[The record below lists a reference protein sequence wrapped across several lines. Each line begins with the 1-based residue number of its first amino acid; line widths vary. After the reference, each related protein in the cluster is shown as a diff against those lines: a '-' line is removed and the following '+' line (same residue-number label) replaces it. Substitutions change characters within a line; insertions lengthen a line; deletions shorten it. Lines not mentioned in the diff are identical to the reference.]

1 MSMRFFR
8 VLGYVASIAMT
19 SLLLAVP
26 ASLAATVD
34 ATHDNSALHQPGNT
48 LASIQKHG
56 ELRVGVAVNP
66 PWVMR
71 DKSGQWIGLEVDYVR
86 QLAKDMRWKIEL
98 VPTTWST
105 AIDDLR
111 ASHFDVL
118 ASGLSVTPQRSL
130 LLKYSDTY
138 GNFWLGLVVN
148 RKALGEDDL
157 HALETG
163 SKHRIGVLSGTVT
176 AATSKT
182 WLGNSDVVE
191 ISDEGQALQ
200 DVRNGKL
207 DGLVAE
213 QPLPDA
219 FAHAYAEQLRT
230 LDVSIF
236 GKTAHAFAVRRNDQD
251 LLDVI
256 NAWLVYEQASGFVA
270 DREKFWLESTAW
282 VELM

>member
-19 SLLLAVP
+19 SLLLNVP
-26 ASLAATVD
+26 VSFAATAD
-34 ATHDNSALHQPGNT
+34 TTHDNSALHQPGNT
-48 LASIQKHG
+48 LATIQKQG
-56 ELRVGVAVNP
+56 ALRVGVAINA

-71 DKSGQWIGLEVDYVR
+71 DKSGQWVGLEVAYMR
-86 QLAKDMRWKIEL
+86 QLAKDMRWKIEF

-111 ASHFDVL
+111 DGHFDVL
-118 ASGLSVTPQRSL
+118 ASGLSVTPQRAL
-130 LLKYSDTY
+130 LLKYSESY
-138 GNFWLGLVVN
+138 GSFSLGLVVN
-148 RKALGEDDL
+148 RKALGADDL
-157 HALETG
+157 RALETG

-191 ISDEGQALQ
+191 INDEGQALQ

-219 FAHAYAEQLRT
+219 FTSTYPQQLRT
-230 LDVSIF
+230 LDVSMF

-256 NAWLVYEQASGFVA
+256 NAWLVYEQASGFIA

>member
-26 ASLAATVD
+26 TSLAATVD
-34 ATHDNSALHQPGNT
+34 AAHDNSALHQPGNT
-48 LASIQKHG
+48 LASIQKRG
-56 ELRVGVAVNP
+56 ELRVGVAINP

-138 GNFWLGLVVN
+138 GNFSLGLVVS

-256 NAWLVYEQASGFVA
+256 NAWLVYEQASGFIA